1 MVADLNINMPDLDA
15 KVAELTGNSL
25 FTELLENAGQSN
37 AGVSLVS
44 TKTNGFLGN
53 DNLSKSRSVVLA
65 LVDKNMREEKG
76 KLEEELLIITAVQA
90 KEQIEEAKKNFVT
103 SVENANEGMSGSMT
117 TMFYDAG
124 WNLIGESY
132 TKEIVVDTT
141 VIDGVMT
148 EERRIKEFKE
158 YDYRGDVSL
167 SAIDPLNPENLK
179 GKGANF
185 IEKTITAA
193 MKTIKN
199 AFKVVF
205 GEEDAESEK
214 ITKNLKDRVAGEQLS
229 GIKGFFDGAAKS
241 VKNLFRK
248 KSNKDDGTV
257 EIDVT
262 ETYYQR
268 PGAFNKHVGLS
279 AELKTVPNMSIISDS
294 SKWKNNFKY
303 EGTGEMGRIMGYYLR
318 YKLEENR
325 GWGELN
331 KPAWETRI
339 FDDDGSDWFTSPT
352 IKEVTDLAVNVVVA
366 RSDWR
371 NTV

>member
-1 MVADLNINMPDLDA
+1 MPDETPEKHDPKGNVQRENCLSFEKMVSDLNINKPDIDA

-37 AGVSLVS
+37 AGASLVS

-53 DNLSKSRSVVLA
+53 DNLSKSQSAVLA
-65 LVDKNMREEKG
+65 LVDKSMGVEKG

-90 KEQIEEAKKNFVT
+90 KEQIEEAKRNFET
-103 SVENANEGMSGSMT
+103 SVANANEGMSGSMT

-124 WNLIGESY
+124 WNLIGDNY
-132 TKEIVVDTT
+132 TKEIVVDST
-141 VIDGVMT
+141 VVDGVMT

-158 YDYRGDVSL
+158 YDYREDVSL
-167 SAIDPLNPENLK
+167 SAIDLSDPENLK

-185 IEKTITAA
+185 IEKTISAA

-229 GIKGFFDGAAKS
+229 GIKGFFDGAGKS
-241 VKNLFRK
+241 IKNLFTK
-248 KSNKDDGTV
+248 KSYKDDGTV
-257 EIDVT
+257 ETSVT
-262 ETYYQR
+262 ETWYQR

-279 AELKTVPNMSIISDS
+279 AELKTVPNMNIISDS
-294 SKWKNNFKY
+294 SKWKNNFKFQ
-303 EGTGEMGRIMGYYLR
+303 GTGEMGRITVSYTHLT
-318 YKLEENR
+318 L
-325 GWGELN
+325 
-331 KPAWETRI
+331 
-339 FDDDGSDWFTSPT
+339 PT
-352 IKEVTDLAVNVVVA
+352 KA
-366 RSDWR
+366 
-371 NTV
+371 